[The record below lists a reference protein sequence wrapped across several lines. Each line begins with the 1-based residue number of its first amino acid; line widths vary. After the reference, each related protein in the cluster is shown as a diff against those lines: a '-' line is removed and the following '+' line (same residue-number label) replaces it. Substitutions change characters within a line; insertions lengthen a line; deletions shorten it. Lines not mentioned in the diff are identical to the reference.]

1 MRLIFAF
8 LAAFT
13 ALTEAAVPPDKT
25 EQDFSECL
33 KLNLIVNV
41 SFVRTAGPLEKFM
54 FEAEG
59 MEDRSCQTKV

>member
-1 MRLIFAF
+1 MWLLFAF

-13 ALTEAAVPPDKT
+13 ALTKAAVPPDTT
-25 EQDFSECL
+25 EQDLSECL

-41 SFVRTAGPLEKFM
+41 SFVRAAGPLEKFM

-59 MEDRSCQTKV
+59 MEDRSCQAKV